1 MQKSNLPF
9 FSLRKPYNFL
19 LMVFIQISPG
29 YTASDWNENMNES
42 SRLKGNTSHFIG
54 YLYYIT
60 NWSVWHTTST
70 SKYTWTAGNWSQAAW
85 RTRSAAIQVT
95 DQNIQGPDLTI
106 CTGIPESSQSSTQ
119 SYSCQK
125 LRGQMMELPALWWI
139 QTRRT
144 SCTLKCTR
152 RIGHQLPS
160 TPYCKN
166 THMRIFLKKVTSRD
180 EGTEGSLQQPASK
193 N

>member
-1 MQKSNLPF
+1 
-9 FSLRKPYNFL
+9 
-19 LMVFIQISPG
+19 MVFIQISPG

-70 SKYTWTAGNWSQAAW
+70 SKYTWTAGNWSQAAS

-106 CTGIPESSQSSTQ
+106 CTGIPEPSQSSTQ
-119 SYSCQK
+119 SYSCPK
-125 LRGQMMELPALWWI
+125 LRSDDG
-139 QTRRT
+139 T
-144 SCTLKCTR
+144 SCTLMNPNLEDFPHSENVHGGLGTSCRAPRTA
-152 RIGHQLPS
+152 
-160 TPYCKN
+160 KN
-166 THMRIFLKKVTSRD
+166 THMRIFFKKVTSRD